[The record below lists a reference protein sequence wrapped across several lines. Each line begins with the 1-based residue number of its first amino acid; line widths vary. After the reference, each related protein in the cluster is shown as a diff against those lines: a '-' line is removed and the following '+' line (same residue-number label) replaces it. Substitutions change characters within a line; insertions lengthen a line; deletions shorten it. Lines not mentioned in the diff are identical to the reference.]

1 MRLHQTDDDVDDDD
15 CDVAADDAAAVAVVA
30 ATVMVG
36 SNHSLI
42 DFIEIYEMLCWFGNF
57 IKLLLLLWLLDWL
70 IVDDGVLKTWNFK
83 CVSLSLS
90 EFHVSVSKSS
100 RKLFSMC
107 NMLFEG
113 SSIVLQLCFVF
124 LFVWLC
130 LKYAIFRL
138 FCLFGFVLFFSSI
151 KLQKTQERK
160 THIKLE
166 NKMTFVWNF
175 FLMILL
181 LFRLFLI
188 ERK

>member
-90 EFHVSVSKSS
+90 LSFTCQFQSQAENFLACAICFLKVVQ
-100 RKLFSMC
+100 LFYNSASYFC
-107 NMLFEG
+107 LYDFALNMQFFVCFVCLVLFCF
-113 SSIVLQLCFVF
+113 SLQLNC
-124 LFVWLC
+124 
-130 LKYAIFRL
+130 KRHKKEKHT
-138 FCLFGFVLFFSSI
+138 S
-151 KLQKTQERK
+151 
-160 THIKLE
+160 
-166 NKMTFVWNF
+166 N
-175 FLMILL
+175 
-181 LFRLFLI
+181 
-188 ERK
+188 